1 MQTQP
6 SSPPEPK
13 PRSQLIRPEI
23 TRLPRLTIWRR
34 VFRCLAIALV
44 RLVVWLF
51 TRARTYGFEHIPRQ
65 GPVLVVSNHLGDADL
80 VVGMALSPVKVD
92 ALSKA
97 ELYDFPILGKAM
109 DAYGVIWVHRG
120 QPDRHALRAALD
132 GLRQGRFIAI
142 APEGR
147 ESVTGALEQGTEGA
161 AYLSLKAGVPVL
173 PLTFTGT
180 ENVRIYGNLKR
191 LRRTDVSMTAGA
203 PFRLEELP
211 DHKRAIELGTQQIMC
226 ALAAQLPPEYQGVY
240 ASSGACDEEGQNRRA
255 GER

>member
-6 SSPPEPK
+6 SSPLEPK
-13 PRSQLIRPEI
+13 PRSQVVHPEI
-23 TRLPRLTIWRR
+23 TRLPRLTVWRR
-34 VFRCLAIALV
+34 IFRRFAVTLIRV
-44 RLVVWLF
+44 VVWLF
-51 TRARTYGFEHIPRQ
+51 TRARTYGFEHIPHQ
-65 GPVLVVSNHLGDADL
+65 GPVLVVSNHLGDADM
-80 VVGMALSPVKVD
+80 VMGMALSPVQVD

-97 ELYDFPILGKAM
+97 ELYDYPILGKLM

-147 ESVTGALEQGTEGA
+147 ESLTGALEQGTEGA
-161 AYLSLKAGVPVL
+161 AYLALKAGVPIL

-180 ENVRIYGNLKR
+180 ENARIYGNLKR
-191 LRRTDVSMTAGA
+191 LRRTDVTMTVGA
-203 PFRLEELP
+203 PFRLEEMP
-211 DHKRAIELGTQQIMC
+211 DRKRAIELGTQKIMY
-226 ALAAQLPPEYQGVY
+226 ALAVQLPSEYRGVY
-240 ASSGACDEEGQNRRA
+240 ASTVKCEEEGQNRGV

>member
-6 SSPPEPK
+6 NSPPEPK
-13 PRSQLIRPEI
+13 PRSQMVRPEI
-23 TRLPRLTIWRR
+23 TCLPRLTIWRR
-34 VFRCLAIALV
+34 IFRRFAIALV

-51 TRARTYGFEHIPRQ
+51 TRARVYGFEHIPRQ
-65 GPVLVVSNHLGDADL
+65 GPALVVSNHLGDADL
-80 VVGMALSPVKVD
+80 VVGIALSPVQVE

-97 ELYDFPILGKAM
+97 ELYDYPVLGKLM

-132 GLRQGRFIAI
+132 GLRQERFIAI

-147 ESVTGALEQGTEGA
+147 ESLTGALEQGTEGA
-161 AYLSLKAGVPVL
+161 AYLALKAGVAVL

-180 ENVRIYGNLKR
+180 ENARIYGNLKR
-191 LRRTDVSMTAGA
+191 LRRTDVTMTVGA
-203 PFRLEELP
+203 PFRLEEQP
-211 DHKRAIELGTQQIMC
+211 DRKRAIELGTQKIMH

-240 ASSGACDEEGQNRRA
+240 ASTGECDDEGQVRGAR
-255 GER
+255 ER

>member
-6 SSPPEPK
+6 GSLTEPK
-13 PRSQLIRPEI
+13 PRSQLIHPEI
-23 TRLPRLTIWRR
+23 TRLPRLIFWRR
-34 VFRCLAIALV
+34 VFRRLAIALV

-51 TRARTYGFEHIPRQ
+51 TRTRIYGYEHIPPH
-65 GPVLVVSNHLGDADL
+65 GPALVVSNHLGDADM
-80 VVGMALSPVKVD
+80 VVGMALSPVQVE

-97 ELYDFPILGKAM
+97 ELYDYPILGKLM

-161 AYLSLKAGVPVL
+161 AYLALKADIPVL

-180 ENVRIYGNLKR
+180 ENARIYMNLKR
-191 LRRTDVSMTAGA
+191 LRRTDVSMTVGA
-203 PFRLEELP
+203 PFRLDALP
-211 DHKRAIELGTQQIMC
+211 DRKRAIELGTQKIMC
-226 ALAAQLPPEYQGVY
+226 ALAAQLPPEYRGVY
-240 ASSGACDEEGQNRRA
+240 ASIGACDDEGQNRGA

>member
-6 SSPPEPK
+6 NSSPEPK
-13 PRSQLIRPEI
+13 PRSQMIRSEI
-23 TRLPRLTIWRR
+23 TRLPRLIFMRR

-44 RLVVWLF
+44 RMVVWVF

-65 GPVLVVSNHLGDADL
+65 GPALVVSNHLGDADM
-80 VVGMALSPVKVD
+80 VVGMALSPVQVET
-92 ALSKA
+92 LSKA
-97 ELYDFPILGKAM
+97 ELYDYPVLGKLM

-120 QPDRHALRAALD
+120 QPDRYALRAALD

-147 ESVTGALEQGTEGA
+147 ESLTGALEQGTEGA
-161 AYLSLKAGVPVL
+161 AYLALKAGVPVL

-180 ENVRIYGNLKR
+180 ENARIYGNLKR
-191 LRRTDVSMTAGA
+191 LRKTDVSITVGV

-211 DHKRAIELGTQQIMC
+211 DRKRAIELGTQKIMRT
-226 ALAAQLPPEYQGVY
+226 LAAQLPSEYRGVY
-240 ASSGACDEEGQNRRA
+240 ASAGECDDEGQNHGAR
-255 GER
+255 ER

>member
-6 SSPPEPK
+6 SLPPEPK
-13 PRSQLIRPEI
+13 PRSQLFRPEI

-34 VFRCLAIALV
+34 IFRRFAVAVV

-51 TRARTYGFEHIPRQ
+51 TQARTYGFEHIPSY
-65 GPVLVVSNHLGDADL
+65 GPILVVSNHLGDADL
-80 VVGMALSPVKVD
+80 VVGMALSPVEVD

-97 ELYDFPILGKAM
+97 ELFDYPVIGKLL

-120 QPDRHALRAALD
+120 QPDRHAIRAALD

-147 ESVTGALEQGTEGA
+147 ESLTGALEQGTEGA
-161 AYLSLKAGVPVL
+161 AYLALRAGVPIL

-180 ENVRIYGNLKR
+180 ENARIYGNLKR
-191 LRRTDVSMTAGA
+191 LRRTDVTMTVGA
-203 PFRLEELP
+203 PFRLEEQP
-211 DHKRAIELGTQQIMC
+211 DRKRAIELGTQIIMR

-240 ASSGACDEEGQNRRA
+240 ASTGKCDDEGKNRGV